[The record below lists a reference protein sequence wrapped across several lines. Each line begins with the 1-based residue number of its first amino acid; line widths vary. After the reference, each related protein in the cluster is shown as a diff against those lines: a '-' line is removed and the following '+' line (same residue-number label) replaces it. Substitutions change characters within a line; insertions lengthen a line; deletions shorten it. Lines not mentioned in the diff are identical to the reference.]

1 MKGKKMSDNLNKK
14 VLVVDDEEDVRNYL
28 QTALEDAGFTVFT
41 AIDGLDA
48 LEKVQ
53 SMKPDLVSLDLVMP
67 KHSGVKFHYEMKK
80 NKELSKIPILIV
92 TGHAHD
98 DLGKPDLDKLTMQGI
113 GVYLEKPVKPNKY
126 VSTICGML
134 GVQVPDG
141 FQFESDENTDSLRE
155 EVAKS
160 LSQADPEDLKKALEL
175 LKKK

>member
-1 MKGKKMSDNLNKK
+1 MADKLNKK

-28 QTALEDAGFTVFT
+28 QTALEDAGFTVVT
-41 AIDGLDA
+41 AVDGLDA
-48 LEKVQ
+48 LDKVAKE
-53 SMKPDLVSLDLVMP
+53 KPDLVSLDLVMP

-98 DLGKPDLDKLTMQGI
+98 DLGKPDLENLTMQGT

-126 VSTICGML
+126 VHNVCGLL
-134 GVQVPDG
+134 GIAVPHG
-141 FQFESDENTDSLRE
+141 FEYEGDEDTDTLRSE
-155 EVAKS
+155 IAKS
-160 LSQADPEDLKKALEL
+160 LSEANPEDLKRALEL